1 MLLGLLL
8 QGVAIGS
15 FVFAQSVFIFAL
27 LYVING
33 IGRSLY
39 IPAQRAQIAD
49 LTKQEQQ
56 AEIFA
61 LLQTMGA
68 IGSVVG
74 PLIGASFYNTHP
86 EYLFIVQSVTLTIYA
101 VVVWTQLP
109 ETIPPISKSKQT
121 VEASSPKQFAFK
133 HYAIFG
139 LMVSTLPISFLC
151 TN

>member
-49 LTKQEQQ
+49 LTKQERKQR
-56 AEIFA
+56 F
-61 LLQTMGA
+61 LL
-68 IGSVVG
+68 S
-74 PLIGASFYNTHP
+74 YKRW
-86 EYLFIVQSVTLTIYA
+86 EQSD
-101 VVVWTQLP
+101 P
-109 ETIPPISKSKQT
+109 
-121 VEASSPKQFAFK
+121 
-133 HYAIFG
+133 
-139 LMVSTLPISFLC
+139 
-151 TN
+151 

>member
-8 QGVAIGS
+8 QSVAIGS

-49 LTKQEQQ
+49 LTKEQQ

-74 PLIGASFYNTHP
+74 PLIGASFIILTQNI
-86 EYLFIVQSVTLTIYA
+86 YLSCKV
-101 VVVWTQLP
+101 
-109 ETIPPISKSKQT
+109 
-121 VEASSPKQFAFK
+121 
-133 HYAIFG
+133 
-139 LMVSTLPISFLC
+139 
-151 TN
+151 

>member
-1 MLLGLLL
+1 
-8 QGVAIGS
+8 
-15 FVFAQSVFIFAL
+15 
-27 LYVING
+27 
-33 IGRSLY
+33 
-39 IPAQRAQIAD
+39 
-49 LTKQEQQ
+49 
-56 AEIFA
+56 
-61 LLQTMGA
+61 MGA

-101 VVVWTQLP
+101 LLFQLP
-109 ETIPPISKSKQT
+109 ETVPPISMSKQT
-121 VEASSPKQFAFK
+121 VEASSPKQFIFK

>member
-56 AEIFA
+56 AEI
-61 LLQTMGA
+61 LL
-68 IGSVVG
+68 S
-74 PLIGASFYNTHP
+74 YKRW
-86 EYLFIVQSVTLTIYA
+86 EQSD
-101 VVVWTQLP
+101 P
-109 ETIPPISKSKQT
+109 
-121 VEASSPKQFAFK
+121 
-133 HYAIFG
+133 
-139 LMVSTLPISFLC
+139 
-151 TN
+151 